1 MKKKPCPFCG
11 GTRLS
16 TKKIACTWNDPPFAY
31 AVSCAGLNCHGN
43 IYSLS
48 HDLFETEEQAVEAW
62 NKRATGCTRNQTTT
76 QYCAEVIERDAEI
89 EKLRAESAKLA
100 ASNHSYLS
108 NYQEARGEIERLKA
122 GGCARDQTTTQYC
135 AEAVALQ
142 SENARLKDAIHDL
155 AKHISRWD
163 WWSLKPE
170 THALVGEKE

>member
-1 MKKKPCPFCG
+1 MSDIVE
-11 GTRLS
+11 RLRRVAKELPQTS
-16 TKKIACTWNDPPFAY
+16 
-31 AVSCAGLNCHGN
+31 GN
-43 IYSLS
+43 
-48 HDLFETEEQAVEAW
+48 QAWLRPEDTTAWEA
-62 NKRATGCTRNQTTT
+62 AD
-76 QYCAEVIERDAEI
+76 EIER
-89 EKLRAESAKLA
+89 LQVESAKLA
-100 ASNHSYLS
+100 ASNHAYLS
-108 NYQEARGEIERLKA
+108 NYQEARGELERLRA